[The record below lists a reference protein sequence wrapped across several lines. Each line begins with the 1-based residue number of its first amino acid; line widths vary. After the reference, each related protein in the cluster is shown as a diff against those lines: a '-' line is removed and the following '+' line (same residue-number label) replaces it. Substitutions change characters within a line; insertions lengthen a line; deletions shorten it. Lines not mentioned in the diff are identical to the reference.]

1 MATYTSTVFASQQ
14 PRTPAEGGMASQSGQ
29 LIFSAA
35 TSLGDVGFLC
45 KIPHG
50 AVIHDIVVDHSALVT
65 AIGVDYGL
73 AVGSAGGAASYSAL
87 ISALATATIG
97 RRVVVGVP
105 ITVSCSDLDPNRY
118 GILSAKV
125 ASGSMCVSLVINF
138 SVTYRTGN

>member
-35 TSLGDVGFLC
+35 SSLGDVGFLC

-65 AIGVDYGL
+65 AIGIEYGL
-73 AVGSAGGAASYSAL
+73 ATGTAAGGGASYSGL
-87 ISALATATIG
+87 IATLATATIG
-97 RRVVVGVP
+97 RRSLVGVP
-105 ITVSCSDLDPNRY
+105 VTVSCSDLDPNRY

-125 ASGSMCVSLVINF
+125 GSGSMCVSLVINF
-138 SVTYRTGN
+138 SVVYRAP